1 MDADF
6 PAAHSMDTSW
16 YAVDREGH
24 VAYFWSGE
32 AGAVPVVAL
41 VAMRDRPEVR
51 VWEHLERLLAI
62 EPTGPLRFDPAAVGL
77 FDYEHAERFEYP
89 GRAEFLL
96 NQEGPRVSGPYVRR
110 AVPRRP
116 LHVDQLPPVVRAVV
130 AGMRFDGL
138 RFADERAIQPVE
150 HVPCQSEQSEYV
162 TLAGERR
169 PFPDRPEGR

>member
-1 MDADF
+1 MGTDF

-32 AGAVPVVAL
+32 SGAVPVVAL
-41 VAMRDRPEVR
+41 VAMRGRPQVHVRERLEQLLAVESAGNVR
-51 VWEHLERLLAI
+51 VE
-62 EPTGPLRFDPAAVGL
+62 PAALGL
-77 FDYEHAERFEYP
+77 FDYEHADRFESP
-89 GRAEFLL
+89 HRAEFLL
-96 NQEGPRVSGPYVRR
+96 NQEGPRASGPYVRR
-110 AVPRRP
+110 AVPPRP
-116 LHVDQLPPVVRAVV
+116 LHVDQLPPAVRAVV

-138 RFADERAIQPVE
+138 AFADERAIQPVE

-169 PFPDRPEGR
+169 PFPERPEGR